1 MITVDLAAA
10 LALFAARPVAV
21 EVASRPAAIR
31 ATERKVRFAFIF
43 LSLLYSSFD
52 AGNQTGLF
60 RSSTYAL
67 GVTNLIRISY

>member
-1 MITVDLAAA
+1 VSGVPEFNDVIAEVSLMITVDLAAA

-43 LSLLYSSFD
+43 LSLLLSSFD
-52 AGNQTGLF
+52 AGKQTRF
-60 RSSTYAL
+60 A
-67 GVTNLIRISY
+67 